1 MNVSFTYTYSDY
13 WALCKAI
20 EKHGRFA
27 KYSRLVG
34 IIVILF
40 NLAASAFFIYETVS
54 NGQPLKLLHFA
65 NAGLALLIIIL
76 IYGLRP
82 LYLKHHYKKQMIDG
96 KEVKLG
102 FSDNGLKVEMPSFN
116 GTHSW
121 PAIIRADEEPEHFLL
136 WINKVQAYCVPKRGF
151 ANASDIIAFK
161 SLVSQNV
168 EDRYFINE

>member
-1 MNVSFTYTYSDY
+1 
-13 WALCKAI
+13 L
-20 EKHGRFA
+20 
-27 KYSRLVG
+27 
-34 IIVILF
+34 
-40 NLAASAFFIYETVS
+40 
-54 NGQPLKLLHFA
+54 Q
-65 NAGLALLIIIL
+65 
-76 IYGLRP
+76 
-82 LYLKHHYKKQMIDG
+82 
-96 KEVKLG
+96 
-102 FSDNGLKVEMPSFN
+102 N